1 MEQNKTVLII
11 GASRGLGWG
20 LARAYLQR
28 GWHVVATVRPGST
41 DTPLHALREH
51 HARLETDTV
60 DVTDQAQVAALAER
74 CAGRTFDLLFVNAG
88 VSNDPKE
95 RVGDVSSEE
104 FMRVMLTNALAP
116 LRIVETMANLVR
128 EGGSVAVM
136 SSELGSV
143 AGNTAGG
150 WEVYR
155 ASKAALNTLMRSFVA
170 RRGADTR
177 SYFVV
182 APGWT
187 RTAMGGS
194 EAPLDIDTSTA
205 GVVATLERRSGC
217 GGLSFVNYKDEI
229 LPW

>member
-1 MEQNKTVLII
+1 MNDAHTVLIV

-20 LARAYLQR
+20 LARAYLHR
-28 GWHVVATVRPGST
+28 GWHVIATIRPGAT
-41 DTPLHALREH
+41 DTPLHALQQEFP
-51 HARLETDTV
+51 ALDIETV
-60 DVTDQAQVAALAER
+60 DVTEPRQIEALANR
-74 CAGRTFDLLFVNAG
+74 CTARAIDLLFVNAG
-88 VSNDPKE
+88 VTNDPE
-95 RVGDVSSEE
+95 QQVGDVDTAE

-116 LRIVETMANLVR
+116 LRIVERMADMVR
-128 EGGSVAVM
+128 ERGTIAVM

-143 AGNTAGG
+143 TDNTHGG

-170 RRGADTR
+170 RRRDDKR

-187 RTAMGGS
+187 RTDMGGA
-194 EAPLDIDTSTA
+194 EAPLDIETSIG
-205 GVVATLERRSGC
+205 GVVRTLERRRGS
-217 GGLSFVNYKDEI
+217 GGLAFVNYRDEE

>member
-1 MEQNKTVLII
+1 MEQHRSVLII

-28 GWHVVATVRPGST
+28 GWHVVATVRPGSMH
-41 DTPLHALREH
+41 TPLHALREH
-51 HARLETDTV
+51 YARLEIDTV

-205 GVVATLERRSGC
+205 GVVATLERRSGR
-217 GGLSFVNYKDEI
+217 GGLAFVDYKDDI

>member
-1 MEQNKTVLII
+1 MDQNKSILII

-20 LARAYLQR
+20 LARAYLRR
-28 GWHVVATVRPGST
+28 GWRVVATVRPGAVA
-41 DTPLHALREH
+41 TPLHALEGEFP
-51 HARLETDTV
+51 ALEIETV
-60 DVTDQAQVAALAER
+60 DIIDPALVAALAAR
-74 CAGRTFDLLFVNAG
+74 CTGRAFDLLFVNAG
-88 VSNDPKE
+88 VTNDPRE
-95 RVGDVSSEE
+95 RVGEVGTEE
-104 FMRVMLTNALAP
+104 FTRVMLTNTLAP
-116 LRIVETMANLVR
+116 MRIVESMADLVCD
-128 EGGSVAVM
+128 GGSIAVM

-143 AGNTAGG
+143 AGNTSGG

-170 RRGADTR
+170 RRSGDTR

-194 EAPLDIDTSTA
+194 DASLDIDTSTA

-217 GGLSFVNYKDEI
+217 GGLSFVDYKDDI